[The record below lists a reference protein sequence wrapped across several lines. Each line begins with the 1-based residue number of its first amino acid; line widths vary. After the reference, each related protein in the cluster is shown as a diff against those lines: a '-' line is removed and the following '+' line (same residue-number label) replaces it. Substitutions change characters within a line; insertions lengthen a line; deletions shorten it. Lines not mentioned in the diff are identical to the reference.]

1 MLRHSRRVVPGEEM
15 AGKPDDCLLQTLSP
29 LPRPQTLCTHTPGQG
44 LEDFLHFLKEIHG
57 LSLVDSYGLDCH
69 LPCVCDSHYTKEDLK
84 GRISNVIFLMKP
96 KIALSSSDL
105 TYIFPSTYLD
115 KNLLRA

>member
-1 MLRHSRRVVPGEEM
+1 MM
-15 AGKPDDCLLQTLSP
+15 
-29 LPRPQTLCTHTPGQG
+29 
-44 LEDFLHFLKEIHG
+44 F
-57 LSLVDSYGLDCH
+57 
-69 LPCVCDSHYTKEDLK
+69 
-84 GRISNVIFLMKP
+84 NVIFLMKP